1 MTPEQLAQR
10 MWLSGMGSKA
20 GALTWAQRFLSEY
33 DVTPKVLDIPT
44 APEHG
49 IRCPICGVAY
59 RKTYEEHT
67 GTLVHRDA
75 VWAAT
80 GREGVGNA

>member
-44 APEHG
+44 APEHT
-49 IRCPICGVAY
+49 P
-59 RKTYEEHT
+59 
-67 GTLVHRDA
+67 
-75 VWAAT
+75 
-80 GREGVGNA
+80 